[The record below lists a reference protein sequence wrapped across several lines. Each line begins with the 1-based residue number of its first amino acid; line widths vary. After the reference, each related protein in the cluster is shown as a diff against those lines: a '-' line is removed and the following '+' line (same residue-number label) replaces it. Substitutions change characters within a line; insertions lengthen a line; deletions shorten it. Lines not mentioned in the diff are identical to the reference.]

1 MFDIEPGIRIIFPIP
16 AVKNINKINVN
27 SMSRLELKLKI
38 SPNFCLVI
46 TVSILFFESKER
58 AIKFD
63 KYWHD
68 RVYLQ

>member
-1 MFDIEPGIRIIFPIP
+1 
-16 AVKNINKINVN
+16 
-27 SMSRLELKLKI
+27 MSRLELKLKI